1 MGAGGREG
9 ASSHVVVTPHPLRGW
24 PSLTPPPGEAGPSP
38 HGTLHLFW
46 LLRGPSLGASV
57 TFFTCLPSLPSD
69 SKCASRAAAQTG
81 PGARCLIDKEE
92 QGWGGGRRRMKGRM
106 RPRSRREKEGSRRR
120 FLPPSWHQPRA
131 LHRGPLPRGRPVPH
145 RGPGPASPR
154 ALCAPDSGVPHLH
167 PKTLQNR

>member
-24 PSLTPPPGEAGPSP
+24 PSLTPPGKQAPPPTALSTCFGSFVAP
-38 HGTLHLFW
+38 
-46 LLRGPSLGASV
+46 LGASV
-57 TFFTCLPSLPSD
+57 TFFTCLPRLPSD

-81 PGARCLIDKEE
+81 PGTRCLIDKEE
-92 QGWGGGRRRMKGRM
+92 QGWGGGRRRRKGRM
-106 RPRSRREKEGSRRR
+106 RQRSRREKEGSRRR

-131 LHRGPLPRGRPVPH
+131 LHRGPLPWGRPVPH